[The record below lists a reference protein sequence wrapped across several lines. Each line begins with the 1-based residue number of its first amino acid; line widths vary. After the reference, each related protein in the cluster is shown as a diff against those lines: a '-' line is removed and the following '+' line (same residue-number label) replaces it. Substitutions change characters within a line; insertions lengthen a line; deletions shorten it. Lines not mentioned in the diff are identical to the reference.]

1 MRWPGGCCVLMF
13 EDTNLRLLAPNAPA
27 HLNDEPVGLCKLP
40 VSITNPGE
48 TTAPTVGEVAAE
60 AINQQ
65 LIVGL

>member
-1 MRWPGGCCVLMF
+1 MF